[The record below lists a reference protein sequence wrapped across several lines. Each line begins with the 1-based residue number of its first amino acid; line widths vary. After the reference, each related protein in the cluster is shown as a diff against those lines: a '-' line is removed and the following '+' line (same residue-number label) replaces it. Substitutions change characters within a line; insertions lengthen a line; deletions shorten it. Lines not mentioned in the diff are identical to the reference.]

1 MQYQNT
7 SEFAKACDAQ
17 DVLAPYRHE
26 FHIPQHQ
33 GRNSYYFTGN
43 SLGLMPKKVRA
54 YVEIELKSWE
64 THGVEGHFEGPNPW
78 MHYHELFSEKAA
90 RLVGAKPLEV
100 VVMNTLTTN
109 LHLLMVS
116 FYRPTSQRF
125 KIIME
130 GGAFPSDQYA
140 VESQVKFHGYAP
152 EQAII
157 ELVPRKGEDILRHE
171 DILQT
176 IQQHGAETALVMLG
190 GVNYYTGQL
199 FNMAEITQAG
209 HTAGA
214 VVGFD
219 LAHAAGNVPMQL
231 HDWNVDFACWCSYKY
246 LNSGP
251 GGPSGVFVHE
261 RHAHNAALPRFA
273 GWWGHDES
281 ERFKMRKG
289 FQPMPGAAGW
299 QLSNAQVLSMA
310 PHLAS
315 LDLFDEVG
323 MPALRAK
330 SEQLTGYLAY
340 LLSAIQDKYPKSE
353 LKIITPN
360 TSKDRGCQ
368 QSILLPKIGRKVFEH
383 LQKNGVIADWR
394 EPDVIRIAPVPL
406 YNSFEDV
413 YQLCQLLDEALHLF
427 DNK

>member
-1 MQYQNT
+1 MHYQNT
-7 SEFAKACDAQ
+7 LDFAKNCDAQ
-17 DVLAPYRHE
+17 DVLAPYRNE
-26 FHIPQHQ
+26 FYFPQHQ
-33 GRNSYYFTGN
+33 NQNCYYFTGN

-54 YVEIELKSWE
+54 YVETELKSWE
-64 THGVEGHFEGPNPW
+64 TYGVEGHFEGPNPW
-78 MHYHELFSEKAA
+78 MHYHKLFSEKAA
-90 RLVGAKPLEV
+90 KIVGAKPLEV

-116 FYRPTSQRF
+116 FYRPSATRY

-140 VESQVKFHGYAP
+140 VESQVKFHGFIP
-152 EQAII
+152 DDAII
-157 ELVPRKGEDILRHE
+157 ELVPREGEVHLRHE

-176 IQQHGAETALVMLG
+176 IRDNGAQTALVMLG
-190 GVNYYTGQL
+190 GVNYYTGQW
-199 FNMAEITQAG
+199 FNMPEITQAG
-209 HTAGA
+209 HDVGA

-219 LAHAAGNVPMQL
+219 LAHAAGNVPVQL

-251 GGPSGVFVHE
+251 GGPAGVFVHE
-261 RHAHNAALPRFA
+261 RHANNPALPRFE

-289 FQPMPGAAGW
+289 FQPMQGAAGW
-299 QLSNAQVLSMA
+299 QLSNAQVMAMA

-315 LDLFDEVG
+315 LDLFDQVG

-330 SEQLTGYLAY
+330 SEQLTGYLAF
-340 LLSAIQDKYPKSE
+340 LLAE
-353 LKIITPN
+353 LQHKFPQSGLRIITP
-360 TSKDRGCQ
+360 TKAHERGCQ
-368 QSILLPKIGRKVFEH
+368 QSMLLPTIGRQVFEH

-394 EPDVIRIAPVPL
+394 EPDVIRVAPVPL

-413 YQLCQLLDEALHLF
+413 YHLVKLLDEALDML